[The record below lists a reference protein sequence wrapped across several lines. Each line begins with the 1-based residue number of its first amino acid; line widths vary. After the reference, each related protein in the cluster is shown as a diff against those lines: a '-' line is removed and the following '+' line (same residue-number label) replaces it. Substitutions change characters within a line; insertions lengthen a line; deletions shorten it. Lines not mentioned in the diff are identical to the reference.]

1 MLNFCLPKGATFLS
15 DADLGVAQVMG
26 GGVKNSSGG
35 QCRQVGGKVGG
46 EDTPGCVACHTSAA
60 RIFNFND
67 NSLATSCL
75 TMNDEVEDDFAKVN
89 GQENLAGR
97 KDEL

>member
-1 MLNFCLPKGATFLS
+1 VGCEKFEWGAVPT
-15 DADLGVAQVMG
+15 G
-26 GGVKNSSGG
+26 GRESGWS
-35 QCRQVGGKVGG
+35 
-46 EDTPGCVACHTSAA
+46 CVACHTSAA

-75 TMNDEVEDDFAKVN
+75 TMNDDVEDDFAKVN